1 MFEAKYQTPNRRKST
16 IDETY
21 TDKRLKSS
29 NVDSSC
35 SRDAK
40 MRKGTF
46 FTYSEII
53 NWQNYE
59 HRRDSRINSMLKIR
73 KEKLEEITEENQKIF
88 IRINDQ
94 QSHYPSFKHF

>member
-1 MFEAKYQTPNRRKST
+1 MTIKKDMTILYAIIIKSISINFIMFEAKYQTPNRRKST

-40 MRKGTF
+40 LRKGMSF
-46 FTYSEII
+46 IYAEII

-73 KEKLEEITEENQKIF
+73 KEKLVEIT
-88 IRINDQ
+88 
-94 QSHYPSFKHF
+94 